1 MRPEFNK
8 QQEEHMS
15 RHNLRTR
22 AGITIGLATILAI
35 GGIWEVRRARAFNP
49 QPDPPGRYTM
59 VGIVRG
65 QSIRINASNIA
76 PSDSNAP
83 PDPCRVRLG
92 FVDADGNPLT
102 NPLSGEVIG
111 RTLTLQNGQSA
122 FLHVNADE
130 FSTGDTAPGRLQLRP
145 VFRSVTLNSNSQ
157 SPPDPCVPSVEVIDN
172 ATSRTS
178 FIYAGTP
185 TFTDPPDPDRQQ

>member
-1 MRPEFNK
+1 MAT
-8 QQEEHMS
+8 
-15 RHNLRTR
+15 HNIRKRVVFTLTLV
-22 AGITIGLATILAI
+22 TMLAMGT
-35 GGIWEVRRARAFNP
+35 IWEVRRAGAFNP

-92 FVDADGNPLT
+92 FMDADGNPLT
-102 NPLSGEVIG
+102 NPRTGEAVG

-145 VFRSVTLNSNSQ
+145 VFRSVTLNSNPQ
-157 SPPDPCVPSVEVIDN
+157 APPDPCVPSVEVINN
-172 ATSRTS
+172 ATQRTS

-185 TFTDPPDPDRQQ
+185 SFADSPDRPQ

>member
-1 MRPEFNK
+1 MRTHKIQMRVAFAIVF
-8 QQEEHMS
+8 MA
-15 RHNLRTR
+15 L
-22 AGITIGLATILAI
+22 LASGA
-35 GGIWEVRRARAFNP
+35 IWEVRRARASNP
-49 QPDPPGRYTM
+49 QPDPPGRYPI

-76 PSDSNAP
+76 PSDSNTP

-102 NPLSGEVIG
+102 NPRTGEAVG
-111 RTLTLQNGQSA
+111 RTVTLQNGQSA

-145 VFRSVTLNSNSQ
+145 VFRSVTLNPNGQ
-157 SPPDPCVPSVEVIDN
+157 LPPDPCVPSVEVINN
-172 ATSRTS
+172 ATQRTS

-185 TFTDPPDPDRQQ
+185 SFGDPPDPDRPQ

>member
-1 MRPEFNK
+1 MR
-8 QQEEHMS
+8 

-65 QSIRINASNIA
+65 QSMRINASNIA
-76 PSDSNAP
+76 PTDPNSP

-92 FVDADGNPLT
+92 FVDGEGNPLT
-102 NPLSGEVIG
+102 NPRTGEPVG

-122 FLHVNADE
+122 FLHLDADE
-130 FSTGDTAPGRLQLRP
+130 FSIGDTAPGRLQLRP
-145 VFRSVTLNSNSQ
+145 VFRSVTLNSNGQ
-157 SPPDPCVPSVEVIDN
+157 TPPDPCVPSVEVIDN
-172 ATSRTS
+172 ATFKTS
-178 FIYAGTP
+178 FVYAGTP
-185 TFTDPPDPDRQQ
+185 SFADPPEPDRPQ

>member
-1 MRPEFNK
+1 MRRLDIWK
-8 QQEEHMS
+8 RVAIAIAAVSM
-15 RHNLRTR
+15 
-22 AGITIGLATILAI
+22 LATGAM
-35 GGIWEVRRARAFNP
+35 WEVRRARAFNP

-76 PSDSNAP
+76 PSDPNAP

-92 FVDADGNPLT
+92 FVDADGKPLINPRT
-102 NPLSGEVIG
+102 GEAVG

-130 FSTGDTAPGRLQLRP
+130 FFTGDTAPGRLQLRP
-145 VFRSVTLNSNSQ
+145 VFRSVTLNPDPL
-157 SPPDPCVPSVEVIDN
+157 SPPDPCVPSVEVINN
-172 ATSRTS
+172 ATQKTS

-185 TFTDPPDPDRQQ
+185 SFSDPPEPDRPQ

>member
-1 MRPEFNK
+1 M
-8 QQEEHMS
+8 
-15 RHNLRTR
+15 LA
-22 AGITIGLATILAI
+22 AGAT
-35 GGIWEVRRARAFNP
+35 WEVRRARAFNP
-49 QPDPPGRYTM
+49 QPNPPGRYAM

-76 PSDSNAP
+76 PTDPNLP

-102 NPLSGEVIG
+102 NP
-111 RTLTLQNGQSA
+111 RTGVAVGSTGMLQNGQTISIN
-122 FLHVNADE
+122 LNADE
-130 FSTGDTAPGRLQLRP
+130 FLSGDTTVGRLQLRP
-145 VFRSVTLNSNSQ
+145 VFRSVTLNSNPQ
-157 SPPDPCVPSVEVIDN
+157 TPPDPCVPSVEVINN

-185 TFTDPPDPDRQQ
+185 SFSSPPDPDRPQ

>member
-1 MRPEFNK
+1 MRKHHIP
-8 QQEEHMS
+8 
-15 RHNLRTR
+15 TR
-22 AGITIGLATILAI
+22 FVIVGAIATMLAAGA
-35 GGIWEVRRARAFNP
+35 IWEVRRARAFNP

-76 PSDSNAP
+76 PTDSNLP

-102 NPLSGEVIG
+102 NPRTGEAVG
-111 RTLTLQNGQSA
+111 RTVTLQNGQSA

-130 FSTGDTAPGRLQLRP
+130 FSTGDTAPVRLQLRP
-145 VFRSVTLNSNSQ
+145 VFRSVTLNPNGQ
-157 SPPDPCVPSVEVIDN
+157 LPPDPCVPSVEVINN

-185 TFTDPPDPDRQQ
+185 SFSDPSEPDRAQ